1 MNGVVIREI
10 GLTRLASCTHM
21 RNCWLYGWIEWELG
35 SDHMPSIV
43 QREHRA
49 AFVRALQ
56 RHVGRKPARS
66 VGHVVALEDANE
78 RQICRRQENVQDKER
93 PSLRAVRILCE
104 YDQRG
109 VLSNRVRDNP
119 VLVVSEENVQENKL
133 NFSLI
138 TQTFD

>member
-1 MNGVVIREI
+1 MVG
-10 GLTRLASCTHM
+10 
-21 RNCWLYGWIEWELG
+21 
-35 SDHMPSIV
+35 
-43 QREHRA
+43 EHRA

-119 VLVVSEENVQENKL
+119 VLVVSEENVQENNQDDGTERL
-133 NFSLI
+133 NESGGRAKRALS
-138 TQTFD
+138 